1 MAYYSKFDK
10 KVMMFYNLTQKEF
23 SDGLFAVILDN
34 DPAEVYADGLQLAD
48 CDFALNDG
56 WENWEGAIP
65 CRVSTSLLWRMR
77 YLKEQ
82 KRIKR
87 VQCITDLRKIIAA
100 GNVAKRLF
108 RNNIR
113 QYSGKADKF
122 LLDYGFN
129 TPLVR

>member
-23 SDGLFAVILDN
+23 NDGLFAVILDN

-77 YLKEQ
+77 YLK
-82 KRIKR
+82 
-87 VQCITDLRKIIAA
+87 
-100 GNVAKRLF
+100 
-108 RNNIR
+108 IR
-113 QYSGKADKF
+113 WLY
-122 LLDYGFN
+122 
-129 TPLVR
+129 